1 MRQGAKEVHV
11 MSEFVYLFRTSEAE
25 QRQHMGTPEL
35 AQQSMEAWFDWVREL
50 EEKGHL
56 KDRGQPLER
65 AGKVVRGGQR
75 VVTDG
80 PYVEVK
86 DLVAGFMVIEARDLE
101 QAVKLSAGCPML
113 EGDGSVEVR
122 PVMTF

>member
-56 KDRGQPLER
+56 KDRGQPLEP